1 MAFKIGTKVVVKKIY
16 LRDIHKD
23 IGPGMIGK
31 VLQILEGNNYLVA
44 LPVVPEGWTFEEHQL
59 VEVDNG

>member
-1 MAFKIGTKVVVKKIY
+1 MAFKIGTKVAVKRIY
-16 LRDIHKD
+16 LRDIHKN

-31 VLQILEGNNYLVA
+31 VVQILEGNNYLVT

>member
-1 MAFKIGTKVVVKKIY
+1 MAFKIGTKVAVKRIY
-16 LRDIHKD
+16 LRDIHKN

-31 VLQILEGNNYLVA
+31 VVQILEGNNYLVA

-59 VEVDNG
+59 VEVDNE